1 MVGPSG
7 DFLLDSCMDVLFC
20 KHLVNELNMFLVN
33 AVAKKYDSTWI
44 NLNLGKDWLPFIR
57 DTLTHIL
64 HSMCIQEMEIRNSFH
79 HFMVIV
85 IYGRQSFFPMVVVG
99 TAEHKLERM

>member
-7 DFLLDSCMDVLFC
+7 DFLLDSCMYVLFC

-57 DTLTHIL
+57 DTLTHNFTPCASKRWKSEIVFIIL
-64 HSMCIQEMEIRNSFH
+64 WSSSFMEGNPFS
-79 HFMVIV
+79 
-85 IYGRQSFFPMVVVG
+85 QW
-99 TAEHKLERM
+99 